1 MELLGDVGHVESRSV
16 RLEMV
21 LVLVQDRCTVC
32 AKHTIGSDIILDAT
46 NGTPRRFG
54 SCCDVDKDNST
65 SIMIQQFVT
74 AIPAKLGHVSA
85 SLFHINRKILK
96 SSFQRNK
103 RCIFWTSELR
113 VMIVLVEGAHAAQHL
128 REN

>member
-1 MELLGDVGHVESRSV
+1 MKWKLLSV
-16 RLEMV
+16 RLEIV
-21 LVLVQDRCTVC
+21 LTSMQHRCMVC
-32 AKHTIGSDIILDAT
+32 AKRTIGLEISLD
-46 NGTPRRFG
+46 GPD
-54 SCCDVDKDNST
+54 DVDKDNST

-85 SLFHINRKILK
+85 SFFHINRKILK

-113 VMIVLVEGAHAAQHL
+113 VMIVLVEGAHAA
-128 REN
+128 

>member
-1 MELLGDVGHVESRSV
+1 MISEPMVCSV
-16 RLEMV
+16 QPVHLT
-21 LVLVQDRCTVC
+21 CT
-32 AKHTIGSDIILDAT
+32 DT
-46 NGTPRRFG
+46 NT
-54 SCCDVDKDNST
+54 DVDKDNST
-65 SIMIQQFVT
+65 STMIQQFVI

-113 VMIVLVEGAHAAQHL
+113 VMIVLVEGAYAAQHP
-128 REN
+128 R